1 MKNTLKLACISKW
14 ETNVLTA
21 MLVLLGCEGSGLIMR
36 KSNPQIGSSISTRW
50 YYTAAAT
57 TTQEGKDSLGQL

>member
-1 MKNTLKLACISKW
+1 
-14 ETNVLTA
+14 
-21 MLVLLGCEGSGLIMR
+21 MLVLLGSEGSGLIMR